1 MTMVIVPAARAAAV
15 TCTTPAASVA
25 GLEWLHETAK
35 DTVLTPIER
44 EEWFTLSGSRALKVI
59 NDRSENIYAV
69 RGPLTIAI
77 RYDRSPQAVTCARL
91 SRLLDSPLGNDVE
104 TEHPR

>member
-1 MTMVIVPAARAAAV
+1 LAISDPATGAMVMIERL
-15 TCTTPAASVA
+15 A
-25 GLEWLHETAK
+25 GKPESKTVEEWLHEAAK

-77 RYDRSPQAVTCARL
+77 RYDRSPQAVTRQIISTFRFTARQ
-91 SRLLDSPLGNDVE
+91 
-104 TEHPR
+104 

>member
-44 EEWFTLSGSRALKVI
+44 EEWLTLSGSRALKVI

-77 RYDRSPQAVTCARL
+77 RYDRSPQAVTRQIISTFRFTARQ
-91 SRLLDSPLGNDVE
+91 
-104 TEHPR
+104 